1 MKDGRVVLSRR
12 LGMLA
17 DMVTRGNRV
26 VDVGCDH
33 GFLSIYLVQQGIS
46 PKVLAMDV
54 RKGPLAAAAQHIA
67 ECGLG
72 EYIETRLSDGLH
84 EYRLDEAD
92 TLVCA
97 GMGGRLMARIVSESM
112 EKAEALGEL
121 ILQPQS
127 ELWEF
132 REFLR
137 INGFRITAEDAVYEE
152 GKYYFSMR
160 AVPDREGAAIVQCP
174 DEEQRLFDEYGELLL
189 REKHPVLQQ
198 YLLFRKKVMSELA
211 EKLAQEE
218 TGRTEKRLAEI
229 KGELSGIENALQ
241 WFRN

>member
-1 MKDGRVVLSRR
+1 MRDGRVVLSRR

-17 DMVTRGNRV
+17 DMVTPGNRV

-33 GFLSIYLVQQGIS
+33 GFLSIYLIQHGIS
-46 PKVLAMDV
+46 PGVLAMDV
-54 RKGPLAAAAQHIA
+54 RRGPLAAAAQHIE

-84 EYRLDEAD
+84 EYRLGEAD

-97 GMGGRLMARIVSESM
+97 GMGGRLMERIVSESP
-112 EKAEALGEL
+112 EKAEAFKEL

-127 ELWEF
+127 ELREF
-132 REFLR
+132 RGFLR
-137 INGFRITAEDAVYEE
+137 TNGFRITAEEAIYEE
-152 GKYYFSMR
+152 GKYYFPMR
-160 AVPDREGAAIVQCP
+160 AVPGREGTAAAQYP

-189 REKHPVLQQ
+189 RKKHPVLQQ
-198 YLLFRKKVMSELA
+198 YLLFRRKVMAELA

-229 KGELSGIENALQ
+229 KEELSGIDNALQ
-241 WFRN
+241 WFRD

>member
-1 MKDGRVVLSRR
+1 MRDGRVVLSRR

-17 DMVTRGNRV
+17 GMVTRGNRV

-54 RKGPLAAAAQHIA
+54 RKGPLAAAAQHIK

-112 EKAEALGEL
+112 EKALGEL

-127 ELWEF
+127 ELREF

-189 REKHPVLQQ
+189 RKKHPVLQQ